1 MGKLHIKGH
10 VASFP
15 RECHPDEY
23 PDLKLVNTVICEQVN
38 FWLGKFKHILKHMN
52 FFRYNF
58 FLFIILDMYKNL
70 KINGKVDVI
79 DTFRIDQSHALKR
92 SNYCVN
98 N

>member
-1 MGKLHIKGH
+1 MGKLHIK

-52 FFRYNF
+52 HEIS
-58 FLFIILDMYKNL
+58 LVFIDNRTNQGEILK
-70 KINGKVDVI
+70 
-79 DTFRIDQSHALKR
+79 
-92 SNYCVN
+92 
-98 N
+98 